1 MITKFNG
8 ILALFFAFI
17 VQISFAQ
24 EKTISGIVSDQSGP
38 LPGVSVQKKGSAS
51 GTETDFDGKYTIKAK
66 SGDVLIFRF
75 VGMKTVEKTVGNS
88 NTIDVVMGED
98 SNVLEEVVVTGV
110 ATGTSRKKLGVSVNS
125 ISLKK
130 LESPG
135 TQSIDQALQGKIAGT
150 IIQSTTGQPGQQQ
163 NIILRAINS
172 LNSSQPMILI
182 DGVQILDSSSSIGGA
197 SNQSSRLAD
206 IDFSTVERVETI
218 SGAAAG
224 TIYGAQGANGVINI
238 ITKRG
243 KAGKMKVTVRTD
255 VGVVD
260 AIAGDGLRRSSL
272 HRYQTDA
279 QGFLTDLNGVRVT
292 DLNNESQYGAVAIN
306 TRTVGTSQLGDAGIN
321 DTPYAEQTFDATDV
335 LFNTAVNQTLGVNL
349 VGGSEKTSYLLAA
362 NRTQQESI
370 LVPGE
375 YVKYDARFNLGIDL
389 AENLK
394 VSGRF
399 DVINSSNDTGT
410 NTDNAN
416 ANNLINNVFQNLP
429 HVDLLN
435 TRNSDNDFVIQPD
448 LTDPNSTNPFFFR
461 RYQTRLDEITRYI
474 SNFNLNYSPT
484 DYLTFDVK
492 YGYDTYTQNFTFFQE
507 NKSDHQQERVLTN
520 NKTGRI
526 NFITNQEYFQNFL
539 ASATLS
545 LDFKE
550 QFGWD
555 TNIVSTTTINFDWRD
570 RNLVSNSVSG
580 TDNPFGAFGSYNI
593 SQSSTKVFN
602 GYSES
607 PFRTYGYLVNQK
619 FDFGSLFGFS
629 AGFRQDFSNRF
640 GSGLDFTFPRADAY
654 FNIAD
659 TFESDSVN
667 LLKLRA
673 AYGEAG
679 IQPPFGDNIITL
691 QGTTLG
697 ADVGLSF
704 PATLQNESLEVERTS
719 ELEVG
724 LDYGFTPSEGAW
736 FSNVSG
742 FINYFTREN
751 NGAIFGGETATSTGS
766 GLITSNNYDL
776 SSNGF
781 ELSADTQVYTSEDFG
796 WNFGVRFTKSTA
808 TLDRIA
814 SGQPLVVNNNFVL
827 EEGQEVGTFSLFKV
841 VTDINE
847 TDLEG
852 NPIIAAADQ
861 GDYTQASSGYIVNKN
876 TGNVVITPD
885 KRTLGS
891 SQPDFVM
898 TFINDFQISDFVN
911 VSMQL
916 DWFQGLD
923 AYNNAKQWLYNN
935 GLHADTSVPVTIED
949 PSGTPQTGAFVQYY
963 TSLYNTN
970 VPLSH
975 FLEDASFLRLRSVA
989 VNFKLK
995 KFIKTDFIDAL
1006 DVRISGRNLLTI
1018 TDYTG
1023 LDPEASRTFGN
1034 TFQRG
1039 FDEFTMPNTKSINL
1053 GVTVSF

>member
-17 VQISFAQ
+17 VQVSFAQ
-24 EKTISGIVSDQSGP
+24 EKTISGIVSDESGP

-51 GTETDFDGKYTIKAK
+51 GTETDFDGKYTIKANT
-66 SGDVLIFRF
+66 GDVLVFRF

-88 NTIDVVMGED
+88 NSINVVMGED

-110 ATGTSRKKLGVSVNS
+110 ATGTSKKKLGVSVNS
-125 ISLKK
+125 ISSQK

-150 IIQSTTGQPGQQQ
+150 VVQSTTGQPGQQQ
-163 NIILRAINS
+163 NIVLRAINS

-182 DGVQILDSSSSIGGA
+182 DGVQILTTSSSVGGA

-206 IDFSTVERVETI
+206 IDFSTIERVETI

-238 ITKRG
+238 ITKKG
-243 KAGKMKVTVRTD
+243 KAGKMRVTVRTD
-255 VGVVD
+255 LGVVN
-260 AIAGDGLRRSSL
+260 AITGDDLKRSKF

-279 QGFLTDLNGVRVT
+279 QGFLTDLTGVRVT
-292 DLNNESQYGAVAIN
+292 DLNNEAQYGAVAIN
-306 TRTVGTSQLGDAGIN
+306 PVTVGTSQLGAAGIN
-321 DTPYAEQTFDATDV
+321 DTPFAEQTFDATDV
-335 LFNTAVNQTLGVNL
+335 LFNTAINQTLGVNL
-349 VGGSEKTSYLLAA
+349 VGGTEKTSYLLAA
-362 NRTQQESI
+362 NRTEQESV
-370 LVPGE
+370 LVEGQ
-375 YVKYDARFNLGIDL
+375 YVKYDARFNLGVDL

-394 VSGRF
+394 VTGRF

-435 TRNSDNDFVIQPD
+435 VRNSDNDFVVQPD

-461 RYQTRLDEITRYI
+461 RYQTRLDEVTRYI
-474 SNFNLNYSPT
+474 SNFNINYKPT
-484 DYLTFDVK
+484 DYLSFDVK

-507 NKSDHQQERVLTN
+507 NKSDHQQERVITN

-539 ASATLS
+539 ASANLI

-555 TNIVSTTTINFDWRD
+555 TNIVSTTTANFDWRD
-570 RNLVSNSVSG
+570 QELTSNSVSG
-580 TDNPFGAFGSYNI
+580 TDNPFGAFGSFNVN
-593 SQSSTKVFN
+593 QSSTKTLNPFFN
-602 GYSES
+602 SQ
-607 PFRTYGYLVNQK
+607 FRTYGYLINQK

-654 FNIAD
+654 FNIGE
-659 TFESDSVN
+659 TFESDAVN
-667 LLKLRA
+667 LLKVRA

-679 IQPPFGDNIITL
+679 IQPPFGNNLITL
-691 QGTTLG
+691 SSSTLG
-697 ADVGLSF
+697 SDVGSAF
-704 PATLQNESLEVERTS
+704 PATLSNEALEVEKTK

-724 LDYGFTPSEGAW
+724 LDYGFSPSEGAW
-736 FSNVSG
+736 FSSVNG
-742 FINYFTREN
+742 FVNYFTRETT
-751 NGAIFGGETATSTGS
+751 GAIFRGELAPTTGAGG
-766 GLITSNNYDL
+766 IQSNNYDL
-776 SSNGF
+776 SSNGIEF
-781 ELSADTQVYTSEDFG
+781 SADTQVYTSEDFG
-796 WNFGVRFTKSTA
+796 WNFGVRFTKSQA
-808 TLDRIA
+808 VLDRIS
-814 SGQPLVVNNNFVL
+814 SGQPLVVSDNFVL

-841 VTDINE
+841 VEDLNE
-847 TDLEG
+847 TDLDG
-852 NPIIAAADQ
+852 NLIIPTADQ
-861 GDYTQASSGYIVNKN
+861 GNFTKASSGYIVNKN

-911 VSMQL
+911 LSLQL

-923 AYNNAKQWLYNN
+923 VYNNAKQWLYNN
-935 GLHADTSVPVTIED
+935 GLHSDTSVPVTIED
-949 PSGTPQTGAFVQYY
+949 PSGTQQTGAFVQYY

-995 KFIKTDFIDAL
+995 KFIKSDFIDAL

-1039 FDEFTMPNTKSINL
+1039 FDEFTMPNTRSINL
-1053 GVTVSF
+1053 GINISF